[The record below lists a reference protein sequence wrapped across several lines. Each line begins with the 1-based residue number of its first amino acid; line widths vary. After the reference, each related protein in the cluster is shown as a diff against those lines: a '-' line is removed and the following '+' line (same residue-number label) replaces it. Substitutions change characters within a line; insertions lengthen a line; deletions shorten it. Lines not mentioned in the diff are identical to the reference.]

1 LLDLATWERQ
11 RVEIF
16 FGKVRYPEPAL
27 GQVRDLYDGALAYTD
42 DNLARLLRALSEIG
56 LEESTV
62 VVVAGDHGL
71 YFTHDFT
78 LYDEVLRVP
87 LVVRMP
93 GRVAPGTTYKI
104 ARLLAGRFGSGA
116 TILKCARI
124 NKF

>member
-1 LLDLATWERQ
+1 
-11 RVEIF
+11 VEIF

-62 VVVAGDHGL
+62 VVVAGDHGEALGDHGL

-104 ARLLAGRFGSGA
+104 ARLKAGRFGSGA